1 MRLRHRGRTLL
12 TRCNASKALSAG
24 PRTLSAVGPKRTTLV
39 ASHMSA
45 FGVKRTWLLRHE
57 MAGFDPKR
65 TLAWIAAIR
74 IVEPE
79 AVLEQLRWSP
89 RY

>member
-1 MRLRHRGRTLL
+1 
-12 TRCNASKALSAG
+12 
-24 PRTLSAVGPKRTTLV
+24 
-39 ASHMSA
+39 MSA
-45 FGVKRTWLLRHE
+45 FGGKADMLLRHE
-57 MAGFDPKR
+57 MAGFDPKQ

-79 AVLEQLRWSP
+79 AVLEQRRWSP